1 MGDLLSKVIPLSIG
15 AAFSPTVL
23 ALELLIL
30 SGKRSK
36 ARSTAFMGGVLLV
49 FAALTALGLAI
60 SHTTSTSPAQET
72 ITKTVDVVAGVLL
85 LLLAL
90 ATVLR
95 SIVHDSVAPVE
106 GESKDSKNPG
116 LLSAFLLGL
125 AIMVS
130 NFSTILLY
138 IPAMRSISASTVST
152 SDKAVAVAIAFLIT
166 AAPILLIYGFAIAF
180 PKIATPPLNKLRSW
194 IDRHQKVIGISV
206 EVIFGVYLVFKAF
219 K

>member
-1 MGDLLSKVIPLSIG
+1 MGELLSKVIPLSIG

-36 ARSTAFMGGVLLV
+36 ARSTAFLAGVLLV
-49 FAALTALGLAI
+49 FVGITALGLAI

-72 ITKTVDVVAGVLL
+72 ITKTVDVGAGAFL

-90 ATVLR
+90 ATLLR
-95 SIVHDSVAPVE
+95 SLVHDSVAPVD
-106 GESKDSKNPG
+106 GESKDAKNPG

-125 AIMVS
+125 AIMAS

-138 IPAMRSISASTVST
+138 VPAMRSISASTIST
-152 SDKAVAVAIAFLIT
+152 SDKILAVAIAFLVA
-166 AAPILLIYGFAIAF
+166 AAPILLIYGFAVAF
-180 PKIATPPLNKLRSW
+180 PKVATPPLEKLRRW
-194 IDRHQKVIGISV
+194 INRHQRTIGISV
-206 EVIFGVYLVFKAF
+206 EVIFGAYLIYKAL

>member
-1 MGDLLSKVIPLSIG
+1 MGELLSKVIPLSIG

-36 ARSTAFMGGVLLV
+36 ARSTAFLAGVLLV
-49 FAALTALGLAI
+49 FVGITALGLAI

-72 ITKTVDVVAGVLL
+72 ITKTVDVVAGAFL

-90 ATVLR
+90 ATLLR
-95 SIVHDSVAPVE
+95 SLVHDSVAPVD
-106 GESKDSKNPG
+106 GEAKDARNPG

-125 AIMVS
+125 AIMAS

-138 IPAMRSISASTVST
+138 IPAMRSISASTIST
-152 SDKAVAVAIAFLIT
+152 TDKILAVALAFFVAT
-166 AAPILLIYGFAIAF
+166 APILLIYGFAVVF
-180 PKIATPPLNKLRSW
+180 PKVATPPLNELRGW
-194 IDRHQKVIGISV
+194 INRHQRTIGISV
-206 EVIFGVYLVFKAF
+206 EVVFGAYLIYKAF

>member
-36 ARSTAFMGGVLLV
+36 ARSTAFMAGVLLV
-49 FAALTALGLAI
+49 FAGLTALGLLI

-72 ITKTVDVVAGVLL
+72 ITKTVDVVAGALL

-90 ATVLR
+90 ATLLR
-95 SIVHDSVAPVE
+95 SLVHDSVDPVD
-106 GESKDSKNPG
+106 GEAKDAKNPG

-138 IPAMRSISASTVST
+138 IPAMRSISASTIST
-152 SDKAVAVAIAFLIT
+152 SDKTLAVALAFLVA
-166 AAPILLIYGFAIAF
+166 AAPILLIYGFAVVF
-180 PKIATPPLNKLRSW
+180 PKVATPPLDKLRGW
-194 IDRHQKVIGISV
+194 IDRHQRTIGISV
-206 EVIFGVYLVFKAF
+206 EVLFGGYLIYKAF
-219 K
+219 T

>member
-106 GESKDSKNPG
+106 GESKDTKNPG

-180 PKIATPPLNKLRSW
+180 PKIATPPLNKLRGW

>member
-1 MGDLLSKVIPLSIG
+1 MGELLSKIIPLSIG

-36 ARSTAFMGGVLLV
+36 ARSTAFLVGVLLV
-49 FAALTALGLAI
+49 FVILTALGLAI
-60 SHTTSTSPAQET
+60 SHTTSASPVQET
-72 ITKTVDVVAGVLL
+72 ITKTVDVLAGVLL

-95 SIVHDSVAPVE
+95 SLVHDSVAPVD
-106 GESKDSKNPG
+106 GEAKDSTNPG

-138 IPAMRSISASTVST
+138 VPAMRSISASTVSAGGKT
-152 SDKAVAVAIAFLIT
+152 VAVVIAFFIS
-166 AAPILLIYGFAIAF
+166 AAPILLIYGFALAF
-180 PKIATPPLNKLRSW
+180 PKIATPSLNKLRTW
-194 IDRHQKVIGISV
+194 INRHQKAIGISV
-206 EVIFGVYLVFKAF
+206 EVIFGVYLLYKAF

>member
-1 MGDLLSKVIPLSIG
+1 MGELLSKVIPLSIG

-36 ARSTAFMGGVLLV
+36 ARSTAFLAGVLLV
-49 FAALTALGLAI
+49 FVGITALGLAI

-72 ITKTVDVVAGVLL
+72 ITKTVDVVAGAFL

-90 ATVLR
+90 ATLLR
-95 SIVHDSVAPVE
+95 SLVHDSVAPVD
-106 GESKDSKNPG
+106 GEAKDARNPG

-125 AIMVS
+125 AIMAS

-138 IPAMRSISASTVST
+138 VPAMRSISASTIST
-152 SDKAVAVAIAFLIT
+152 SDKILAVAIAFLVA
-166 AAPILLIYGFAIAF
+166 AAPILLIYGFAVAF
-180 PKIATPPLNKLRSW
+180 PKVATPPLEKLRGW
-194 IDRHQKVIGISV
+194 INRHQRTIGISV
-206 EVIFGVYLVFKAF
+206 EVIFGIYLIYKAL

>member
-72 ITKTVDVVAGVLL
+72 ITKTVDVVAGLLL

-95 SIVHDSVAPVE
+95 SLVHNAVAPVG
-106 GESKDSKNPG
+106 GEAKDTRNPG

-180 PKIATPPLNKLRSW
+180 PKIATPPLNKLRGW

>member
-36 ARSTAFMGGVLLV
+36 GRSTAFIGGVLVV
-49 FAALTALGLAI
+49 FAVLTALGLAI
-60 SHTTSTSPAQET
+60 SHTTSASPVQET

-95 SIVHDSVAPVE
+95 SLVHDSVAPVD
-106 GESKDSKNPG
+106 GEAKDAKDPG

-138 IPAMRSISASTVST
+138 VPAMRSISASTVST
-152 SDKAVAVAIAFLIT
+152 GDKVVAIALAFLIT
-166 AAPILLIYGFAIAF
+166 AAPILLIYGFAIVF
-180 PKIATPPLNKLRSW
+180 PKFATPPLNKLRSW
-194 IDRHQKVIGISV
+194 INRHQKVIGISV

>member
-1 MGDLLSKVIPLSIG
+1 MGELLSKVVPLSIG

-36 ARSTAFMGGVLLV
+36 ARSTAFLAGVLLV
-49 FAALTALGLAI
+49 FAGLTALGLVV
-60 SHTTSTSPAQET
+60 SHTTSASPAQET
-72 ITKTVDVVAGVLL
+72 ITKTVDVLAGALL

-90 ATVLR
+90 ATLLR
-95 SIVHDSVAPVE
+95 SLVHDSVAPVD
-106 GESKDSKNPG
+106 GEVKDAKNPG

-138 IPAMRSISASTVST
+138 IPAMRSISASTISM
-152 SDKAVAVAIAFLIT
+152 SDKTLAVAIAFFVA
-166 AAPILLIYGFAIAF
+166 AAPILLIYGFAVAF
-180 PKIATPPLNKLRSW
+180 PRVATPPLDKLRGW
-194 IDRHQKVIGISV
+194 INRHQRTIGISV
-206 EVIFGVYLVFKAF
+206 EVVFGAYLIYKAF